1 MAVYRNIV
9 TGSIV
14 SVADDYKLDANWE
27 PFVDEVE
34 VTTPAAAEEPEDP
47 AEEPEDPAEE
57 PAEETSKKATGK

>member
-14 SVADDYKLDANWE
+14 SVADDYTLDANWE

-34 VTTPAAAEEPEDP
+34 VTAPAPEEPED
-47 AEEPEDPAEE
+47 

>member
-34 VTTPAAAEEPEDP
+34 VTAPAA

>member
-34 VTTPAAAEEPEDP
+34 VTTPAPEEPEDP
-47 AEEPEDPAEE
+47 AKEPAKE

>member
-34 VTTPAAAEEPEDP
+34 VTPAAP
-47 AEEPEDPAEE
+47 EE
-57 PAEETSKKATGK
+57 PAEDPSEETSKKATGK

>member
-34 VTTPAAAEEPEDP
+34 VTPAALEEPEDP
-47 AEEPEDPAEE
+47 AKEPEDPAKE

>member
-47 AEEPEDPAEE
+47 AEEPAEE
-57 PAEETSKKATGK
+57 PSKKATGK

>member
-34 VTTPAAAEEPEDP
+34 VTPAAPEDP
-47 AEEPEDPAEE
+47 AEKPE
-57 PAEETSKKATGK
+57 EETSKKATGK

>member
-34 VTTPAAAEEPEDP
+34 VTPAPEEPEDP
-47 AEEPEDPAEE
+47 AKE

>member
-14 SVADDYKLDANWE
+14 SVADDYTLDANWE

-34 VTTPAAAEEPEDP
+34 VTAPAPEEPEDP
-47 AEEPEDPAEE
+47 AKE
-57 PAEETSKKATGK
+57 PAEDTSKKATGK

>member
-34 VTTPAAAEEPEDP
+34 VTTPAAPEEPEDP
-47 AEEPEDPAEE
+47 AKD

>member
-47 AEEPEDPAEE
+47 AED

>member
-34 VTTPAAAEEPEDP
+34 VTTPAAAEEPE
-47 AEEPEDPAEE
+47 E

>member
-47 AEEPEDPAEE
+47 AEEP
-57 PAEETSKKATGK
+57 AEETSKKATGK

>member
-34 VTTPAAAEEPEDP
+34 VTAPAPEEPEDP

>member
-14 SVADDYKLDANWE
+14 SVADDYKLDVNWE

-34 VTTPAAAEEPEDP
+34 VTPAAPEETEDP
-47 AEEPEDPAEE
+47 TKE

>member
-34 VTTPAAAEEPEDP
+34 VTPAAPEEPEDP
-47 AEEPEDPAEE
+47 AKEPEDPAKE

>member
-14 SVADDYKLDANWE
+14 SVADDYKLDENWE

-47 AEEPEDPAEE
+47 AKE

>member
-34 VTTPAAAEEPEDP
+34 VTPAAPEEP
-47 AEEPEDPAEE
+47 
-57 PAEETSKKATGK
+57 SKKATGK

>member
-34 VTTPAAAEEPEDP
+34 VPPPRRRNPKTPQRTPP
-47 AEEPEDPAEE
+47 RKPPRRQRV
-57 PAEETSKKATGK
+57 SNTGGAQWL

>member
-14 SVADDYKLDANWE
+14 SVADDYKIDANWE

-34 VTTPAAAEEPEDP
+34 VTPAAPEEPAED
-47 AEEPEDPAEE
+47 

>member
-34 VTTPAAAEEPEDP
+34 VTTPAAAEEPDDP
-47 AEEPEDPAEE
+47 AEG

>member
-34 VTTPAAAEEPEDP
+34 VTAPAPEEPEDP
-47 AEEPEDPAEE
+47 AKDPAKDPAEE
-57 PAEETSKKATGK
+57 PSKKATGK

>member
-14 SVADDYKLDANWE
+14 SVADDYTLDANWE

-34 VTTPAAAEEPEDP
+34 VTTPTAAEEPEDP
-47 AEEPEDPAEE
+47 AKDPT
-57 PAEETSKKATGK
+57 EETSKKATGK

>member
-14 SVADDYKLDANWE
+14 SVADDYTLDANWE

-34 VTTPAAAEEPEDP
+34 VTAPAPEEPEDP
-47 AEEPEDPAEE
+47 AKEPEDPAKE

>member
-34 VTTPAAAEEPEDP
+34 VTHAAPEEP
-47 AEEPEDPAEE
+47 AEKPAEE

>member
-34 VTTPAAAEEPEDP
+34 VTPAAPEEPEDP
-47 AEEPEDPAEE
+47 AKEPAEE

>member
-34 VTTPAAAEEPEDP
+34 VTPAAPEEPEDP
-47 AEEPEDPAEE
+47 AKDPAKD

>member
-34 VTTPAAAEEPEDP
+34 VTPAAP
-47 AEEPEDPAEE
+47 EE

>member
-47 AEEPEDPAEE
+47 AKEPAEE
-57 PAEETSKKATGK
+57 TAEETSKKATGK

>member
-34 VTTPAAAEEPEDP
+34 VTPAAPEEPEDP
-47 AEEPEDPAEE
+47 AA
-57 PAEETSKKATGK
+57 ETSKKATGK